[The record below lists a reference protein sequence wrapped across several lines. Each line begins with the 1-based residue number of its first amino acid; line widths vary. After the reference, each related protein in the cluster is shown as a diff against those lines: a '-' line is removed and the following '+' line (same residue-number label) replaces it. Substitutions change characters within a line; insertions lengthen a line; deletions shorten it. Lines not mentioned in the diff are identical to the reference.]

1 MKIEIKV
8 KIIVSYLKTLATQF
22 DTWNLNL
29 CVVLHFFFLCRLLN
43 YSTNCLKKEGKKKLK
58 KLLICQYLD
67 MNICF
72 ISKR

>member
-29 CVVLHFFFLCRLLN
+29 CVVLHFFFFVQTAKLQYQL
-43 YSTNCLKKEGKKKLK
+43 LKKRREKEVEKATNLSIFGHEYML
-58 KLLICQYLD
+58 Y
-67 MNICF
+67 
-72 ISKR
+72 